1 MPYCENC
8 GNPVN
13 ESAKFCRNCGAPQN
27 LQSQPKTAAVPQAAP
42 LPVQQAV
49 HAPVFTVQPQPQAPQ
64 IPQAQPQEAQEQIQ
78 SFIIVNRSKRFVN
91 LEYLTGILTNRRM
104 IFAPMTKDMIK
115 EVTNITRQQAK
126 DKTGPIN
133 AYPYQQNYFA
143 IPPQVIINQSPGG
156 TALENVSIRQIKL
169 ELVSTGGDGYADNIE
184 FEMKIFADSGTY
196 TFRMTKR
203 DEYVTR
209 LNQLYH
215 DKLELPKN
223 YFPK

>member
-13 ESAKFCRNCGAPQN
+13 ENAKFCRNCGAPQN
-27 LQSQPKTAAVPQAAP
+27 PQSQPQTASA
-42 LPVQQAV
+42 PVQQAV
-49 HAPVFTVQPQPQAPQ
+49 PEPVFTVQPQQPQASQ
-64 IPQAQPQEAQEQIQ
+64 IPQARPQETQEQIQ

-91 LEYLTGILTNRRM
+91 VEYLTGILTNRRL

-126 DKTGPIN
+126 EKMGPIN
-133 AYPYQQNYFA
+133 VYPYQQNYLA

-156 TALENVSIRQIKL
+156 LAIENVSIRQIKL
-169 ELVSTGGDGYADNIE
+169 ELVSTGGDGYADIIE
-184 FEMKIFADSGTY
+184 FEMKVIADSGTF

-209 LNQLYH
+209 LSQLYH
-215 DKLELPKN
+215 DKLVLPKN
-223 YFPK
+223 YIPK